1 MTVFALIDCNNFYVS
16 CERIFRPDLENKPVA
31 VLSNNDGCFISRS
44 QEVKDL
50 SIPMGAPLFKFKHL
64 VNKHKIEV
72 FSANFALYGDI
83 SARVM
88 RSISFMVPQL
98 EVYSI
103 DEAFADL
110 TGICDPE
117 KLASLIQK
125 QILQGLGIPT
135 CVGLAPTKILA
146 KIANHLA
153 KKNLGY
159 KGVCYLQNEEQI
171 KEVLKTLPVED
182 IWGIGRRI
190 ALRLKQ
196 SGINNGYELQQVDPR
211 WMRKHFTVV
220 GERLVQEL
228 NGLSC
233 LALEEHPEP
242 KKSIQ
247 VSRSF
252 SKDVTCFDE
261 LRENVASY
269 ATRLGV
275 KLREQ
280 KLKTTVLIVYVKTNR
295 FKEGFYQESQVV
307 NLPEAINDDANLI
320 KACGNALE
328 KIFKPNLLYKK
339 AGVMA
344 LELMPDDHQQ
354 YSLFVEDKITSPQ
367 TEQLSSAIDKLNK
380 KYGTGTVHQAAC
392 GTQLTWKDRKE
403 FKSPSYTT
411 NWRELPLVYAK

>member
-1 MTVFALIDCNNFYVS
+1 MTVFALIDGNNFYVS
-16 CERIFRPDLENKPVA
+16 CERIFRADLANKPVA

-44 QEVKDL
+44 NEAKEL
-50 SIPMGAPLFKFKHL
+50 GIPMGAPLFKFKHL
-64 VNKHKIEV
+64 VEQHKVEV

-88 RSISFMVPQL
+88 RSISFMVPKL

-110 TGICDPE
+110 TGVNDPE
-117 KLASLIQK
+117 KLAALIQK

-135 CVGLAPTKILA
+135 CIGLGSTKTLA

-153 KKNLGY
+153 KKNPLY
-159 KGVCYLQNEEQI
+159 KGICYLQTEEQI
-171 KEVLKTLPVED
+171 KDALKALPVED
-182 IWGIGRRI
+182 IWGIGKRI
-190 ALRLKQ
+190 AIRLRQ
-196 SGINNGYELQQVDPR
+196 VGINTGYDVQQIDPK
-211 WMRKHFTVV
+211 WMRQHFTVV

-261 LRENVASY
+261 LRRNVASY

-280 KLKTTVLIVYVKTNR
+280 KLKTVTLIVYVKTNR

-307 NLPEAINDDANLI
+307 NLTQAINDDSNLI

-328 KIFKPNLLYKK
+328 KIFRPNLLYKK

-354 YSLFVEDKITSPQ
+354 YSLFTEDKISSPK
-367 TEQLSSAIDKLNK
+367 TEELSKAIDKLNE

-392 GTQLTWKDRKE
+392 GNQLTWKDRKE

-411 NWRELPLVYAK
+411 NWNELPIVKAE